1 MDLNTEGFNVIG
13 TVRTSSEITQIEL
26 DLIPTFIK
34 SHWHSTNEW
43 FDSCGGLVITGSEPS
58 ANVLVIQDLNL
69 ESEILLQIL
78 DDHH

>member
-1 MDLNTEGFNVIG
+1 MEGFNVIG

-26 DLIPTFIK
+26 DLIPTFVK
-34 SHWHSTNEW
+34 SHWHCTNER
-43 FDSCGGLVITGSEPS
+43 FDSSGRLVITGSESS
-58 ANVLVIQDLNL
+58 ADVLVIQDLNL